1 VRYERV
7 FHRAGTHTGRAHP
20 LQFDYTKLHRTLV
33 IAVGLSAQVRDLG
46 PRHIAV
52 NPVVEP
58 KTAFP

>member
-7 FHRAGTHTGRAHP
+7 FHLAGTHAGRAHP
-20 LQFDYTKLHRTLV
+20 LKFDYTKPHRMLAS
-33 IAVGLSAQVRDLG
+33 AVGLRAQVRDLG